1 MQEDNYQILLSHL
14 LDDELTEAQGQQL
27 LACLEQHP
35 ARLQE
40 IVQHL
45 QMWELYSQ
53 THCEQRSAQRFLDS
67 WHTRVEA
74 AEDEDRFLR
83 DFELKLENESS
94 GQERLH
100 EIERRAQHEL
110 EQFMAEHESLPV
122 PPRTYRRSAWDL
134 GEQVSQGVKR
144 LCDMLALGVR
154 VAGIV
159 VVCIAVVLA
168 IPTTIRHIQ
177 AKRVVATLHDSVDA
191 NWVVPPKQPQLR
203 SGWFEL
209 QEGFAQLTFKHGVEV
224 ILQAPCKLHL
234 ESREQVFLDSGT
246 LTVKLTEPTQAFL
259 VRTPNSTIRD
269 LGTEFGVLVNQD
281 GQTETHVYQG
291 SVQLGEGSQPSPVS
305 KTLVLKQGQAAGVD
319 SAGNIVAAAFEAR
332 KVMRTLPEFSAF
344 GIPGKRMDLADMLMG
359 GNGFGTGETNKIVDL
374 RTGEILQR
382 EDNTTNPNVTGKISV
397 VARSLPFVDYL
408 FLPDGEHGPIQV
420 SSGGHTFAQCPDTEG
435 GVFSYV
441 SDSALIRGEPGTI
454 GTVVL
459 NGKDY
464 GTRVDPVISMH
475 ANAGITFDLQ
485 AIRATLSGGDIRR
498 FTALCGISE
507 TAGMAV
513 LREAGRAALHKAD
526 FWVLVDGQTRLGRAG
541 VQVQTGGIPVNI
553 ELNET
558 DRFLTLIVTD
568 GGDGYGYDWG
578 VFTEPALELE

>member
-1 MQEDNYQILLSHL
+1 MQEDDYQILLSHL
-14 LDDELTEAQGQQL
+14 LDDELTEEQGQQL
-27 LACLEQHP
+27 LAFLEQHP
-35 ARLQE
+35 ARFQE
-40 IVQHL
+40 IAQHL

-67 WHTRVEA
+67 WVTRVDA
-74 AEDEDRFLR
+74 AEDEDRFVR
-83 DFELKLENESS
+83 DLELKLEDDSS

-110 EQFMAEHESLPV
+110 EQFMAEHEPLPV
-122 PPRTYRRSAWDL
+122 APRSYRRSGWQL
-134 GEQVSQGVKR
+134 GEQVNHGVKR
-144 LCDMLALGVR
+144 LCDLLALGVR

-159 VVCIAVVLA
+159 VACIAVVLA
-168 IPTTIRHIQ
+168 ILTTFRHIQ

-191 NWVVPPKQPQLR
+191 KWTAPPKQSELR
-203 SGWFEL
+203 RGWLEL
-209 QEGFAQLTFKHGVEV
+209 QEGFAQLTFKNGAEA
-224 ILQAPCKLHL
+224 ILQAPCKLRL
-234 ESREQVFLDSGT
+234 ESREQLFLERGT
-246 LTVKLTEPTQAFL
+246 LAVKVTEPTQQFL
-259 VRTPNSTIRD
+259 VRTPNSTVKD
-269 LGTEFGVLVNQD
+269 LGTEFGVLVNQN

-291 SVQLGEGSQPSPVS
+291 SVQLGEGSQPLPAS
-305 KTLVLKQGQAAGVD
+305 KTLVLKQGRAAGVD
-319 SAGNIVAAAFEAR
+319 SAGNIVAVAFEPR
-332 KVMRTLPEFSAF
+332 KLTRTLPKFSAF
-344 GIPGKRMDLADMLMG
+344 GIPGKRLDLADALMG

-382 EDNTTNPNVTGKISV
+382 QDNSVNPNVKGKISV

-408 FLPDGEHGPIQV
+408 FLPDGEQGPIQV
-420 SSGGHTFAQCPDTEG
+420 SSEGHSFAQCPDTEG

-485 AIRATLSGGDIRR
+485 AIRATLSGVAIRR

-507 TAGMAV
+507 SAGMAV
-513 LREAGRAALHKAD
+513 LREAGKAALHKAD
-526 FWVLVDGQTRLGRAG
+526 FWVLVDGQPRLGREG

-553 ELNET
+553 ELTAT

-578 VFTEPALELE
+578 VFAEPALELK